1 MVFYLGKDVG
11 VTFNTE
17 SSLGGSN
24 VPAGISPTEATGVAT
39 LTTSDNAT
47 LANYLSGTPVSQGD
61 LTSVDISIGAM
72 DEDITYFGLR
82 TALKAEI
89 KKETTITLTRKKS
102 NSFYDIMFD
111 QARYGVHLNAAGA
124 ASELNDGLEVPTKE
138 YGYRVVLTL
147 KGSQEVMTIPNCV
160 VASHGVTIAADGTTE
175 ETLELMSY
183 VTPIIKNAGDFTA
196 TNPLDL

>member
-17 SSLGGSN
+17 SS
-24 VPAGISPTEATGVAT
+24 VVTAAGLSPNESTGVMALVT
-39 LTTSDNAT
+39 ADSAT
-47 LANYLSGTPVSQGD
+47 LANYLAGTPVSQGD

-111 QARYGVHLNAAGA
+111 QARYGVKSNGA
-124 ASELNDGLEVPTKE
+124 AVSPTGEIADGLEVPTKE

-183 VTPIIKNAGDFTA
+183 VTPIIKNAGDFSV

>member
-17 SSLGGSN
+17 SSIATA
-24 VPAGISPTEATGVAT
+24 AGISPTEATGVAT
-39 LTTSDNAT
+39 LVTADSAT
-47 LANYLSGTPVSQGD
+47 LANYLAGTPVDQGD

-72 DEDITYFGLR
+72 DEDITYFGMR

-111 QARYGVHLNAAGA
+111 QARYGVKSNGAGA
-124 ASELNDGLEVPTKE
+124 AELDDGLEQPTKE

-147 KGSQEVMTIPNCV
+147 KGSQEVMSIPNCV
-160 VASHGVTIAADGTTE
+160 VASHGVAINADGTTE

-183 VTPIIKNAGDFTA
+183 VTPIIKNAGDFGA
-196 TNPLDL
+196 TDPLNL

>member
-1 MVFYLGKDVG
+1 MVFYLGKDVS

-17 SSLGGSN
+17 SS
-24 VPAGISPTEATGVAT
+24 VAT
-39 LTTSDNAT
+39 AAGLSPNESTGAMALVTADSAT
-47 LANYLSGTPVSQGD
+47 LANYLAGTPVDQGD

-72 DEDITYFGLR
+72 DEDITYFGMR

-111 QARYGVHLNAAGA
+111 QARYGVKSDGA
-124 ASELNDGLEVPTKE
+124 DVSPTGEIADGLEEPTKE

-147 KGSQEVMTIPNCV
+147 KGSQEVMSIPNCV
-160 VASHGVTIAADGTTE
+160 VASHGVTVSADGTTE

-183 VTPIIKNAGDFTA
+183 VTPIIKNAGDFGA
-196 TNPLDL
+196 TDPLNL